1 MSIKSDFLVMFI
13 SFEMFGIVS
22 CEIAFCVSN

>member
-13 SFEMFGIVS
+13 SFEIFGIVS